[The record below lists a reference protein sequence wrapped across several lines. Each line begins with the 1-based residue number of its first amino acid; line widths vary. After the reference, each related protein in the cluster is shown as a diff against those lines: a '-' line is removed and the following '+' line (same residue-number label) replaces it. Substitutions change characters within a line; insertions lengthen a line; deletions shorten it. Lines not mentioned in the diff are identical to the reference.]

1 MITAEKNKREIKA
14 NGDFRYKKMV
24 EEICML
30 TEKSVRE
37 NWIYGMELKFEN
49 FGDMCRQFG
58 QEILEV
64 LLTQL
69 VHELILY
76 FGE

>member
-1 MITAEKNKREIKA
+1 M
-14 NGDFRYKKMV
+14 
-24 EEICML
+24 
-30 TEKSVRE
+30 RE

-49 FGDMCRQFG
+49 FEDMCQQFG

-76 FGE
+76 FVE